1 VLGALLTPDALIV
14 MGAVVAGMGGLQ
26 FFAWRWFL
34 LAIPPYAAE
43 VLSGHTTERILQY
56 HYVLLPLFP
65 LVVAAAVGARHLLLR
80 RSVMPAVGVAIVV
93 VALVI
98 GFVMG
103 RLPPAVGA
111 ENSFYA
117 RADAVSQLEAAARVI
132 PAGACVSADPGV
144 AVWLAN
150 RPQINDFPDMLSGKC
165 YVVLDRQAYISGP
178 TDPAVRADARAA
190 LPASGRRIVY
200 DDGRFQIWGPVGA

>member
-1 VLGALLTPDALIV
+1 
-14 MGAVVAGMGGLQ
+14 
-26 FFAWRWFL
+26 
-34 LAIPPYAAE
+34 
-43 VLSGHTTERILQY
+43 
-56 HYVLLPLFP
+56 
-65 LVVAAAVGARHLLLR
+65 VVAAAVGARNLLAR
-80 RSVMPAVGVAIVV
+80 RQLMPAFGVAILC

-103 RLPPAVGA
+103 RLPPALGA

-117 RADAVSQLEAAARVI
+117 RADAVGRLERAAAVI

-150 RPQINDFPDMLSGKC
+150 RPQINDFPDMLSAAC

-178 TDPAVRADARAA
+178 TDPAVRADARGA
-190 LPASGRRIVY
+190 LPASGRRVVY
-200 DDGRFQIWGPVGA
+200 DDGRFQVWGPVG